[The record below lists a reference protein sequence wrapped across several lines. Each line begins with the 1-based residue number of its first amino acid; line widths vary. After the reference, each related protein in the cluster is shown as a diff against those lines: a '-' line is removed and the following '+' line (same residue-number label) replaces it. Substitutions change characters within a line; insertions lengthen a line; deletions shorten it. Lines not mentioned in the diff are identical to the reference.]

1 MMFLYGAL
9 AGWMMRQRYPSIGYL
24 RSPLDMVDPGIALCL
39 GVRAEVYLPGYL
51 IFLALV
57 SYSKTI
63 LKRKKKTSLLFPL
76 KIGQIH

>member
-1 MMFLYGAL
+1 
-9 AGWMMRQRYPSIGYL
+9 
-24 RSPLDMVDPGIALCL
+24 MVDPGIALCL

-76 KIGQIH
+76 KIARTNTLNEKKLKNMNVVGNYKHHDGHIVQ

>member
-1 MMFLYGAL
+1 
-9 AGWMMRQRYPSIGYL
+9 
-24 RSPLDMVDPGIALCL
+24 MVDPGIALCL

-63 LKRKKKTSLLFPL
+63 LKRKKKYIFIVFFKDRTNTLNEKKL
-76 KIGQIH
+76 KNMNVVGNYKHHDGHIVQ

>member
-1 MMFLYGAL
+1 
-9 AGWMMRQRYPSIGYL
+9 
-24 RSPLDMVDPGIALCL
+24 MVDPGIALCL
-39 GVRAEVYLPGYL
+39 GVRAEVYLPGDL

-63 LKRKKKTSLLFPL
+63 LKRKKNTSLLFPL

>member
-1 MMFLYGAL
+1 
-9 AGWMMRQRYPSIGYL
+9 
-24 RSPLDMVDPGIALCL
+24 MVDPGIALCL

-63 LKRKKKTSLLFPL
+63 PTFTLPWFF
-76 KIGQIH
+76 I

>member
-1 MMFLYGAL
+1 
-9 AGWMMRQRYPSIGYL
+9 
-24 RSPLDMVDPGIALCL
+24 MVDPGIALCL

-63 LKRKKKTSLLFPL
+63 LKRKKKPSLLFPL

>member
-1 MMFLYGAL
+1 
-9 AGWMMRQRYPSIGYL
+9 
-24 RSPLDMVDPGIALCL
+24 MVDPGIALCL

-63 LKRKKKTSLLFPL
+63 LKRKKNTSLLFPL
-76 KIGQIH
+76 KIGQHTLNEKKLKNMNVVGNYKHEDGHIVR